1 MSSWRGALWTHGS
14 SLLLLGFSVFALGK
28 SFNHPGLQSPQP
40 AKGGSADFLILK
52 VYREDKFV
60 HITADHVFG
69 GQKIL
74 A

>member
-1 MSSWRGALWTHGS
+1 MSSWRGAPWTRGS

-28 SFNHPGLQSPQP
+28 SFNHPGLQAPQP
-40 AKGGSADFLILK
+40 AKGGSTDFLISK

-60 HITADHVFG
+60 HTTADHVFR
-69 GQKIL
+69 GQKIP